1 MTTEEKLEDT
11 TLTPKILD
19 ILSYQHAITS
29 QGENYTGEKD
39 WALNKLKSLIAESIN
54 QARAEERE
62 RVGKII
68 EESHWECP
76 EHGLPNYEKTD
87 CVECNS
93 ALEIN
98 VVLNALLSSLANPK
112 DKE

>member
-39 WALNKLKSLIAESIN
+39 WALNKLKSLIAESIH
-54 QARAEERE
+54 QALAEERE
-62 RVGKII
+62 RVVGIKHKLWTAKSYYSTVGGDERNIGRNLMADDI
-68 EESHWECP
+68 
-76 EHGLPNYEKTD
+76 
-87 CVECNS
+87 
-93 ALEIN
+93 
-98 VVLNALLSSLANPK
+98 LAFLDKPLT